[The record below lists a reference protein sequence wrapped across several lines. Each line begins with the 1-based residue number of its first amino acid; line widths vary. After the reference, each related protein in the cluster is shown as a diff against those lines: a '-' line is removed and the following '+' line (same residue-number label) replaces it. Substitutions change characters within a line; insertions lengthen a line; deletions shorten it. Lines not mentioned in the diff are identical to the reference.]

1 MPFGKY
7 VKKQFGKTKKY
18 AKKRYT
24 TSTGKGLRV
33 NKLAKDIATIQRK
46 LNVEHKHIETR
57 FGSGDN
63 ADSITLFPTKQNPVI
78 LPLSTPIKGL
88 NYNNRV
94 GNQIKVTHI
103 TSKLEFIFQ
112 NNNDLIQRTN
122 VRAQIVFSKNASD
135 VPTID
140 QLYELDANGHY
151 TPMSMTNSQEYGK
164 FLWIKKHDHRKG
176 YTQPTNRY
184 PASNS
189 SGKTADP
196 RLDPDLDNVIVTTPA
211 SQALN
216 NAQFYSN
223 KQSAENIRISFKN
236 LSNDVEQMK
245 PYLLL
250 RSDVIDA
257 TPIDYDPIAVSGI
270 IRMTYVDN

>member
-1 MPFGKY
+1 MPFKKY
-7 VKKQFGKTKKY
+7 VKKQYNKTRKL

-24 TSTGKGLRV
+24 TRTGGTRV
-33 NKLAKDIATIQRK
+33 NRIAKDLAMVKRK
-46 LNVEHKHIETR
+46 LNVEHKHID
-57 FGSGDN
+57 FLMGS
-63 ADSITLFPTKQNPVI
+63 ADGADIVAQRPTKQVPIIIPLAMPV
-78 LPLSTPIKGL
+78 KGL

-94 GNQIKVTHI
+94 GNQLKITHI
-103 TSKLEFIFQ
+103 TSKLEFIFA
-112 NNNDLIQRTN
+112 NNSDLIQRTN
-122 VRAQIVFSKNASD
+122 VRVQIIFAKNATD
-135 VPTID
+135 IPTID
-140 QLYELDANGHY
+140 ELYELDSNGHY
-151 TPMSMTNSQEYGK
+151 TPMSMTNSQEYNK
-164 FLWIKKHDHRKG
+164 FLWIKAHDHSKG

-189 SGKTADP
+189 GGRTADP
-196 RLDPDLDNVIVTTPA
+196 RPNQTPDNIEVDEPA
-211 SQALN
+211 TQSLN

-223 KQSAENIRISFKN
+223 KKSQESIRVSFKN

-257 TPIDYDPIAVSGI
+257 TIDYDPITVSGI

>member
-46 LNVEHKHIETR
+46 LNVEHKHLDYR

-63 ADSITLFPTKQNPVI
+63 ADSITLYPTKQNPVI
-78 LPLSTPIKGL
+78 VPLSTPIKGL

-94 GNQIKVTHI
+94 GNQIKITHI
-103 TSKLEFIFQ
+103 TSKLEFIFA
-112 NNNDLIQRTN
+112 NNTDLIQRTN
-122 VRAQIVFSKNASD
+122 VRAQIIFAKNATD

-140 QLYELDANGHY
+140 QLYELDSNGHY
-151 TPMSMTNSQEYGK
+151 TPMSMTNTQEYGK

-189 SGKTADP
+189 GGRTADP
-196 RLDPDLDNVIVTTPA
+196 RPNQTPDNIEVDEPA
-211 SQALN
+211 TQSLN
-216 NAQFYSN
+216 FAQFYSN
-223 KQSAENIRISFKN
+223 KQSSENIRVSFKN
-236 LSNDVEQMK
+236 LTNDVEQMK

-250 RSDVIDA
+250 RSDVIDS
-257 TPIDYDPIAVSGI
+257 TIDYDPIAVSGI
-270 IRMTYVDN
+270 IRITYVDN

>member
-46 LNVEHKHIETR
+46 LNVEHKHLDYR

-63 ADSITLFPTKQNPVI
+63 ADSITLYPTKQNPVI
-78 LPLSTPIKGL
+78 VPLSTPIKGL

-94 GNQIKVTHI
+94 GNQIKITHI
-103 TSKLEFIFQ
+103 TSKLEFIFG

-122 VRAQIVFSKNASD
+122 VRAQIIFAKNASD

-140 QLYELDANGHY
+140 QLYELDSNGHY
-151 TPMSMTNSQEYGK
+151 TPMSMTNTQEYGK
-164 FLWIKKHDHRKG
+164 FLWLKKHDHRKG

-184 PASNS
+184 PLSNS
-189 SGKTADP
+189 NGRTADP
-196 RLDPDLDNVIVTTPA
+196 RPNQTPDNFKVDEPA
-211 SQALN
+211 EQTLN
-216 NAQFYSN
+216 FAQFYSN
-223 KQSAENIRISFKN
+223 KQSSENIRVSFKN
-236 LSNDVEQMK
+236 LTNDVEQMK

-250 RSDVIDA
+250 RSDVIDS
-257 TPIDYDPIAVSGI
+257 TIDYDPIAVSGI
-270 IRMTYVDN
+270 IRITYVDN

>member
-7 VKKQFGKTKKY
+7 VKKQFGKTKKF

-33 NKLAKDIATIQRK
+33 NRLAKDIATIQRK
-46 LNVEHKHIETR
+46 LNVEHKNIDYK
-57 FGSGDN
+57 FGSG
-63 ADSITLFPTKQNPVI
+63 AGSDSITLYPTKQTPVI
-78 LPLSTPIKGL
+78 VPLSTPIKGL
-88 NYNNRV
+88 NFNNRV
-94 GNQIKVTHI
+94 GNQIKITHI
-103 TSKLEFIFQ
+103 TSKLEFIFA
-112 NNNDLIQRTN
+112 NNTDLIQRTN
-122 VRAQIVFSKNASD
+122 VRAQILFAKNASD

-140 QLYELDANGHY
+140 ELYELDSNGHY
-151 TPMSMTNSQEYGK
+151 TPMSMTNTQEYNK

-189 SGKTADP
+189 GGDVANPAYNTTGNVSADA
-196 RLDPDLDNVIVTTPA
+196 VAI
-211 SQALN
+211 QKLN

-223 KQSAENIRISFKN
+223 KQSTENIRISFKN

-250 RSDVIDA
+250 RSDVIGA
-257 TPIDYDPIAVSGI
+257 NPNDYDPIAVSGI